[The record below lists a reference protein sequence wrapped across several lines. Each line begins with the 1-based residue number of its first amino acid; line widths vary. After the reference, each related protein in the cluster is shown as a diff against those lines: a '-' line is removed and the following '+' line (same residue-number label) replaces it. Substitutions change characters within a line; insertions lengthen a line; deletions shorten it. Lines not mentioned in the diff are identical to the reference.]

1 MFHSSIRSHTERT
14 SDRFYRVLDD
24 SRFNRVLLPDRIQFE
39 KVRFQGVKRGSKA
52 QKSANFQY
60 VFGSLLSVYTAPAV
74 TLKVTAAAV
83 ALALGEIG
91 PRVTSQSNPKE
102 DLRL

>member
-1 MFHSSIRSHTERT
+1 M

-60 VFGSLLSVYTAPAV
+60 VFGSLLSVYTVPAV
-74 TLKVTAAAV
+74 TLKVTAVAV

-91 PRVTSQSNPKE
+91 PQYWKSARFDIPKSSICPFFFIFE
-102 DLRL
+102 

>member
-1 MFHSSIRSHTERT
+1 MEDTGM

-60 VFGSLLSVYTAPAV
+60 VFGSLLSVYTLCPLWLCPTVPPHSGTFVFFLLFRRAHRAQH
-74 TLKVTAAAV
+74 
-83 ALALGEIG
+83 AL
-91 PRVTSQSNPKE
+91 R
-102 DLRL
+102 